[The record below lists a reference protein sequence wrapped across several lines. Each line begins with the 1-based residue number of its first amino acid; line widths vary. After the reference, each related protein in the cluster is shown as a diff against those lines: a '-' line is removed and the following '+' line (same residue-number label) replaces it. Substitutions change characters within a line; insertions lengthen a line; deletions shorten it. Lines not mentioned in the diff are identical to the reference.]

1 MKVIIDQDA
10 CIGCGACEAACPAVF
25 YMEDDKALVNESVD
39 LEANADSV
47 KEAAESC
54 PVECIE
60 IEE

>member
-10 CIGCGACEAACPAVF
+10 CIGCGACESACPEVF
-25 YMEDDKALVNESVD
+25 YMEDDKALVNESAD

-47 KEAAESC
+47 KVAAESC